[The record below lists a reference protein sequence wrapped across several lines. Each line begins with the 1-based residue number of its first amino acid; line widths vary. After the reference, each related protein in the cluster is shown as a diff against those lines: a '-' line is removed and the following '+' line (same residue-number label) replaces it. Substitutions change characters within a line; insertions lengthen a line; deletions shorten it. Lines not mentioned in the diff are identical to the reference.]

1 MLPCCPADEL
11 QQSNPL
17 QMPACQSVLVPLIA
31 ELSWGFNPFTPS
43 YWRKIAIE
51 HGFMRCK
58 ASF

>member
-1 MLPCCPADEL
+1 
-11 QQSNPL
+11 
-17 QMPACQSVLVPLIA
+17 MPACQSVLVPLIA